1 MLSSFK
7 EILLNL
13 VIKRITNRFFMFK
26 NLQTKSQLNKGRRF
40 LKLNNQ
46 ENILDLY
53 YNKHLKQKDIANIV
67 GVSKQYVSKV
77 VNSDSRCKKEKQL
90 RKDKNAITRK
100 DYMKG
105 YFKNYVRSK
114 KEDNSYEQLKALQ
127 YQDSLELSYFS
138 SYMNDYAFAKYN
150 SSIYHRDKNGN
161 LRLSKGI
168 KVCND
173 VPKIINMNIP
183 ITTQKYKN
191 LTRLSN

>member
-7 EILLNL
+7 EILFNL

-40 LKLNNQ
+40 LELNNQ

-67 GVSKQYVSKV
+67 GVSKQYVSKI
-77 VNSDSRCKKEKQL
+77 VNSDSRCKKEKQT

-100 DYMKG
+100 DYMKE
-105 YFKNYVRSK
+105 YFKNYVRLK
-114 KEDNSYEQLKALQ
+114 KKDNSYEQLKALQ
-127 YQDSLELSYFS
+127 YQDSLELSYFNG
-138 SYMNDYAFAKYN
+138 YMNDYTFAKYN

-161 LRLSKGI
+161 LRLNKGI
-168 KVCND
+168 NVCND

-191 LTRLSN
+191 FYCFSK

>member
-1 MLSSFK
+1 
-7 EILLNL
+7 
-13 VIKRITNRFFMFK
+13 MFK

-40 LKLNNQ
+40 LKLNKQ

-127 YQDSLELSYFS
+127 YQDSLELSYFL
-138 SYMNDYAFAKYN
+138 
-150 SSIYHRDKNGN
+150 H
-161 LRLSKGI
+161 
-168 KVCND
+168 
-173 VPKIINMNIP
+173 
-183 ITTQKYKN
+183 KYKPF
-191 LTRLSN
+191 